1 MLICDGDLLINW
13 NLLDKCVF
21 FCAFCYIKINKNNF
35 SINDLARIRKII
47 NLIINVLEDNIENFS
62 NSNSILESNKELINF
77 LIGSKDNVVSIITK
91 LTNLLVKVIPLEE
104 KINNSDN
111 NIKDDEKLTNEDIEI
126 LERYIDKCNFL
137 FNKNNK

>member
-1 MLICDGDLLINW
+1 MD
-13 NLLDKCVF
+13 
-21 FCAFCYIKINKNNF
+21 NKNNF

-62 NSNSILESNKELINF
+62 NSNSILENNKELINF

>member
-1 MLICDGDLLINW
+1 MLQ
-13 NLLDKCVF
+13 
-21 FCAFCYIKINKNNF
+21 YSTKIVDMDNKNNF

>member
-1 MLICDGDLLINW
+1 MLQ
-13 NLLDKCVF
+13 
-21 FCAFCYIKINKNNF
+21 YSTKIVDMDNKNNF

-47 NLIINVLEDNIENFS
+47 NLIINVLEDNIKNFS
-62 NSNSILESNKELINF
+62 DSNSILEGNKELINF

>member
-1 MLICDGDLLINW
+1 MD
-13 NLLDKCVF
+13 
-21 FCAFCYIKINKNNF
+21 NKNNF

-104 KINNSDN
+104 KILPKISN
-111 NIKDDEKLTNEDIEI
+111 DDKISEDDIEI
-126 LERYIDKCNFL
+126 LKRYIDRCNFV
-137 FNKNNK
+137 FNKK

>member
-1 MLICDGDLLINW
+1 MLQ
-13 NLLDKCVF
+13 
-21 FCAFCYIKINKNNF
+21 YSTKIVDMDNKNNF

-137 FNKNNK
+137 FNKNNKKSYPPA